1 MEKGGANVAKATK
14 VGFEMENEGTEA
26 ATHKRL
32 MMSRKVGR
40 QQIWFMMGG
49 HHKAREMTMG

>member
-14 VGFEMENEGTEA
+14 VGFEMENERTEV

-40 QQIWFMMGG
+40 QQIWFMIGG
-49 HHKAREMTMG
+49 LHKERGMTMG